1 MPSEPSLLAEELARE
16 KAEVQRLRSLLVAKD
31 AELGAVLGRRAELE
45 ARLKQLLRGVVRLRA
60 MSLALTSKL
69 AARLRGTQ
77 S

>member
-1 MPSEPSLLAEELARE
+1 MPSEPSLAEELARE
-16 KAEVQRLRSLLVAKD
+16 RDEVQRLRALLVAKD

-45 ARLKQLLRGVVRLRA
+45 ARAKQLLRGVVRIRA
-60 MSLALTSKL
+60 KWLTLTSKL